1 MVTIYLDNA
10 ASTRPVE
17 AVLSAANEVA
27 ATLYGNPSSVHG
39 AGAAATRRLE
49 AAREELAR
57 ALTGAEGRAREIVFT
72 SGGTES
78 NALGILL
85 GSAGGQGAAGG
96 GRWGGGGGAAPA
108 RQRAR
113 HVVVSAI
120 EHPSVLRNV
129 ERLASIGGDAACEV
143 TVVRVGPSGVVEP
156 RHVVEALRPD
166 TMLVAV
172 MHVNNELGTVQ
183 PIAEIADALQA
194 HAARTGA
201 RRPHL
206 HVDAVQSFGNLG
218 FRVGGL
224 GADSLAV
231 SGHKI
236 HGPRG
241 VGALWMSVPVRTRAR
256 AGLAPLWDGGGQE
269 GGLRSGTENVPAAVG
284 LACAASLAI
293 TALARGEQARLA
305 ALRDRFERTAL
316 AAIPAL
322 RPTVPIGDPEGAP
335 PRAPHI
341 SSVFVPGLP
350 AEPLLH
356 ALEARGVM
364 ASAGAACASRL
375 RGPSHVLEAIGLD
388 PRVAVLRFSLS
399 RETTEAELDAAVVA
413 LEAAIAELERARPRR
428 ARR

>member
-1 MVTIYLDNA
+1 
-10 ASTRPVE
+10 
-17 AVLSAANEVA
+17 
-27 ATLYGNPSSVHG
+27 VHA
-39 AGAAATRRLE
+39 AGAAAARRLE
-49 AAREELAR
+49 AAREQLAQ
-57 ALTGAEGRAREIVFT
+57 ALTGAEGHAREIVFT

-78 NALGILL
+78 NALGILI
-85 GSAGGQGAAGG
+85 GSGAGGQGAV
-96 GRWGGGGGAAPA
+96 GGGGPAPA

-129 ERLASIGGDAACEV
+129 ERLASTGGDAACEV
-143 TVVRVGPSGVVEP
+143 TVVGVGPNGLVDP

-166 TMLVAV
+166 TVLVSV

-183 PIAEIADALQA
+183 PIAEIADALKSRE
-194 HAARTGA
+194 ARTGT

-218 FRVGGL
+218 LRVGGL
-224 GADSLAV
+224 GADSVAV

-241 VGALWMSVPVRTRAR
+241 VGALWMSMAARARAR
-256 AGLAPLWDGGGQE
+256 AGLAPLWDGGRQE
-269 GGLRSGTENVPAAVG
+269 GGLRSGTENLPAAVG
-284 LACAASLAI
+284 LACAATLAV
-293 TALARGEQARLA
+293 TALARGEGARLA
-305 ALRDRFERTAL
+305 ALRDRFERTAF
-316 AAIPAL
+316 AVIPAL
-322 RPTVPIGDPEGAP
+322 RPTVPIGDSEAAAP

-341 SSVFVPGLP
+341 SSVFVPGVP

-364 ASAGAACASRL
+364 ASAGAACASRQ

-413 LEAAIAELERARPRR
+413 LEEAIAELDRARPRR